1 MAERARR
8 HEIAADLTAAA
19 AVTLAPHPGLGLSH
33 NLLPRVTE
41 PHRFGIV
48 LLAANT
54 LLAVTVF
61 AAACA
66 WAS

>member
-1 MAERARR
+1 MQYV
-8 HEIAADLTAAA
+8 DLTAAA
-19 AVTLAPHPGLGLSH
+19 AVTLAPHAGPGLGLSH
-33 NLLPRVTE
+33 NLLPRAAPG
-41 PHRFGIV
+41 PHRFGSIV
-48 LLAANT
+48 LIAANA